1 MDTLPRQSLPPE
13 RFRYLLV
20 IGLTFFTFFIAIGVY
35 LVDLEK
41 QQGSSYP
48 LAYLKRLYHLDSKV
62 GRRFFSQVIPGF
74 KRYRLEDDPDFIL
87 DTKAADLF
95 LRFLVNI
102 RNPSPQEM
110 FKTQFSLLARQ
121 ELVKTY
127 TLRPTVTHR
136 PTPAPATP
144 RPVPL
149 PPARPAPAAPPVQ
162 SPRTEPPRI
171 LIYHT
176 HTSES
181 YLPVSGK
188 THIHNGRGDIVRAG
202 ALLAQLLNEKYGLKT
217 LHCDTIHDHY
227 PFRDAYQRSAET
239 VQQLLAEHPQ
249 IDVVL
254 DLHRDATPGLNH
266 KVPIRG
272 KTAAKIILVVGSDRL
287 GLPHP
292 HWEKNHRFANGLLE
306 VMDLLYPNLAHGV
319 ILAEARYN
327 QHLHPRSI
335 IVEFGD
341 DKSTWE
347 EVSYSL
353 ELFAEVLAT
362 YLAQTG
368 YTM

>member
-1 MDTLPRQSLPPE
+1 M
-13 RFRYLLV
+13 
-20 IGLTFFTFFIAIGVY
+20 
-35 LVDLEK
+35 
-41 QQGSSYP
+41 
-48 LAYLKRLYHLDSKV
+48 

-110 FKTQFSLLARQ
+110 FKTQFPLLARQ

-239 VQQLLAEHPQ
+239 VQQLLAEHPRSTWSS
-249 IDVVL
+249 ISTGMPL
-254 DLHRDATPGLNH
+254 PGSTIKSPLEE
-266 KVPIRG
+266 KPPPRLSSSSVPIGWGCPTPIG
-272 KTAAKIILVVGSDRL
+272 KRITV
-287 GLPHP
+287 LP
-292 HWEKNHRFANGLLE
+292 
-306 VMDLLYPNLAHGV
+306 M
-319 ILAEARYN
+319 
-327 QHLHPRSI
+327 
-335 IVEFGD
+335 
-341 DKSTWE
+341 
-347 EVSYSL
+347 VSWK
-353 ELFAEVLAT
+353 
-362 YLAQTG
+362 
-368 YTM
+368 

>member
-1 MDTLPRQSLPPE
+1 MDYLPQRFMPPE
-13 RFRYLLV
+13 RFRYSLV
-20 IGLTFFTFFIAIGVY
+20 IGLIFFTLFIAIGVC
-35 LVDLEK
+35 LVDLG
-41 QQGSSYP
+41 QQPGSLYP
-48 LAYLKRLYHLDSKV
+48 FVYLKRLYHLDSQV
-62 GRRFFSQVIPGF
+62 GRKFISQVIPGF
-74 KRYRLEDDPDFIL
+74 KRFRIEDDPDFIL
-87 DTKAADLF
+87 DAKGADLL

-110 FKTQFSLLARQ
+110 FKAQFPLLARQ
-121 ELVKTY
+121 NRAKIYALRNASLV
-127 TLRPTVTHR
+127 R
-136 PTPAPATP
+136 PTPEPTIPRPAPVP
-144 RPVPL
+144 PVRPVPTT
-149 PPARPAPAAPPVQ
+149 PPDA
-162 SPRTEPPRI
+162 SPRVEPPRI

-181 YLPVSGK
+181 YVPVSGK
-188 THIHNGRGDIVRAG
+188 THIHNGHGDIVRAG
-202 ALLAQLLNEKYGLKT
+202 KLLADLLNEKYGLKT

-227 PFRDAYQRSAET
+227 PFREAYQRSAET
-239 VQQLLAEHPQ
+239 VQKLLAEHPQ
-249 IDVVL
+249 VQVVL

-266 KVPIRG
+266 KVPIKG

-287 GLPHP
+287 GLAHP
-292 HWEKNHRFANGLLE
+292 QWEKNYHFANSLLE

-327 QHLHPRSI
+327 QHLHPQSI

-362 YLAQTG
+362 YLAQAS
-368 YTM
+368 YSM

>member
-1 MDTLPRQSLPPE
+1 MESLPRKSLPPE
-13 RFRYLLV
+13 HFRYLLV
-20 IGLTFFTFFIAIGVY
+20 IGLTFFTFFITIGIY
-35 LVDLEK
+35 LVALD

-62 GRRFFSQVIPGF
+62 GCQFFSQVIPGF
-74 KRYRLEDDPDFIL
+74 KRYRFEDDPDFIL
-87 DTKAADLF
+87 DTKAADLL
-95 LRFLVNI
+95 LRFLVNL

-110 FKTQFSLLARQ
+110 FKAQFPLLARQ
-121 ELVKTY
+121 EMAKTY
-127 TLRPTVTHR
+127 TLRHAATHR
-136 PTPAPATP
+136 PPSEPTIQRPT
-144 RPVPL
+144 PVP
-149 PPARPAPAAPPVQ
+149 PTRPAPTAPPVQ
-162 SPRTEPPRI
+162 PSRIEPPRI

-181 YLPVSGK
+181 YIPVSGQ
-188 THIHNGRGDIVRAG
+188 THIHNGRGDIVRVG
-202 ALLAQLLNEKYGLKT
+202 ALLSQLLNEKHGLKT

-227 PFRDAYQRSAET
+227 PFREAYQRSAET
-239 VQQLLAEHPQ
+239 VQKLLADHPQ
-249 IDVVL
+249 VEVVL

-266 KVPIRG
+266 KVPIKG

-292 HWEKNHRFANGLLE
+292 QWEKNHRFANALLE

-327 QHLHPRSI
+327 QHLHPQSI

-362 YLAQTG
+362 YLTQAS

>member
-1 MDTLPRQSLPPE
+1 MDSLPRKHLPPE

-20 IGLTFFTFFIAIGVY
+20 IGLTFFTFFIAIGFY
-35 LVDLEK
+35 LVDLDQK
-41 QQGSSYP
+41 QGSSYP
-48 LAYLKRLYHLDSKV
+48 LAYLKRLYHLDSLV

-74 KRYRLEDDPDFIL
+74 KRYRFEDDPDFIL
-87 DTKAADLF
+87 DTKTADLF

-102 RNPSPQEM
+102 RTPSPWEM
-110 FKTQFSLLARQ
+110 FKAQFPLLAR
-121 ELVKTY
+121 EETVNNY
-127 TLRPTVTHR
+127 SLRQAANHR
-136 PTPAPATP
+136 PAPEPIIQRPA
-144 RPVPL
+144 PL
-149 PPARPAPAAPPVQ
+149 PPTRPAPPVQ
-162 SPRTEPPRI
+162 PPRVEPTRI

-181 YLPVSGK
+181 YVPVSSR
-188 THIHNGRGDIVRAG
+188 THTHNSRGDIVQAG
-202 ALLAQLLNEKYGLKT
+202 ALLTRLLEEKYGIKT

-239 VQQLLAEHPQ
+239 VQKLLADHPQ
-249 IDVVL
+249 VEVVL

-266 KVPIRG
+266 KVPIKG

-292 HWEKNHRFANGLLE
+292 NWEKNHQFANALLE

-327 QHLHPRSI
+327 QHLHPQSI

-347 EVSYSL
+347 EVSYSV

-362 YLAQTG
+362 YLSQAS
-368 YTM
+368 YSM

>member
-1 MDTLPRQSLPPE
+1 MDTLPRKQLPPE
-13 RFRYLLV
+13 HFRYLLV
-20 IGLTFFTFFIAIGVY
+20 IGLTFFTFFIAIGFY
-35 LVDLEK
+35 LVDLER

-48 LAYLKRLYHLDSKV
+48 LTYLKRLYHLDSQV
-62 GRRFFSQVIPGF
+62 GRKFFSQVIPGF
-74 KRYRLEDDPDFIL
+74 KRYRFEDDPDFIL
-87 DTKAADLF
+87 DTKTADLI

-102 RNPSPQEM
+102 RNPSPREM
-110 FKTQFSLLARQ
+110 FKAQFPLLART
-121 ELVKTY
+121 EMAKTY
-127 TLRPTVTHR
+127 TLRNAATHR
-136 PTPAPATP
+136 PVPEPNTQRPA
-144 RPVPL
+144 PL
-149 PPARPAPAAPPVQ
+149 PPTRPAPTTPPVQ
-162 SPRTEPPRI
+162 PPRVEPTRI

-181 YLPVSGK
+181 YVPVSGR
-188 THIHNGRGDIVRAG
+188 THNHNNRGDIVQAG
-202 ALLAQLLNEKYGLKT
+202 AFLAKLLEDKYGIKT
-217 LHCDTIHDHY
+217 LHCDNIHDYY

-239 VQQLLAEHPQ
+239 VQKLLAEHPQ
-249 IDVVL
+249 VEVVL

-266 KVPIRG
+266 KVPIKG

-292 HWEKNHRFANGLLE
+292 NWEKNHHFANSLLE

-327 QHLHPRSI
+327 QHLHPQSI

-347 EVSYSL
+347 EVTYSL

-362 YLAQTG
+362 YLSQAS
-368 YTM
+368 YSM